1 MILNPGKT
9 SYQLNDLHRAEIC
22 CFTST
27 GKKIIRYYSLSA
39 IATEAVLLYNLR
51 EEIARV
57 LVK

>member
-1 MILNPGKT
+1 MRFGKV
-9 SYQLNDLHRAEIC
+9 SYQLNDLHRTEVC

-27 GKKIIRYYSLSA
+27 GNEIIRHYSLCT

>member
-1 MILNPGKT
+1 MKSGKI
-9 SYQLNDLHRAEIC
+9 SFQLNDLHRAEIC

-27 GKKIIRYYSLSA
+27 GKKIIRYYSLCT
-39 IATEAVLLYNLR
+39 IATEAVLLHNLR